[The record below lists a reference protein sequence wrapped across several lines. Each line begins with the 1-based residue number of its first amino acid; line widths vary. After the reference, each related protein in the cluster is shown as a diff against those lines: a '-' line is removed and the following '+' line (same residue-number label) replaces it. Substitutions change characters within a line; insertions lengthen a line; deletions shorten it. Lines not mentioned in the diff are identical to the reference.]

1 MDPVTTAVGAYS
13 SIRSAANTA
22 MEIKKATAKTSITRL
37 TKDQIF
43 QFPMIMSSDISSEE
57 NYHIVKTIERNYAT
71 LILAA
76 ITNEGVIDRD
86 KYGNINQFLKRFH
99 DNLDLPFA
107 TESDTDYEVTNAVT
121 TEGYIPQEELRRM
134 DATLES
140 QLDCES
146 INDMYRPFER
156 TKSKVNTA
164 LEAARAVSIATEG
177 IDDEKFYFRIPK
189 YVRNNRGE
197 IVKDAKGN
205 PIISTDKN
213 GDMEYIFIEAPDA
226 WDNSEEGKE
235 KWKAAR
241 KQYGQTPK
249 PMDEWSRMAADVAAR
264 RQRAISRSE
273 TETKKEIEEK
283 KLKFQDRKEMIRQKE
298 RIDDKAQRDKERA
311 EDKADRARERA
322 EDRAEREKDREI
334 RAREREEDNARR
346 AKEEANRALS
356 NVRGEMMKD
365 VKFGGMMPTVLTITL
380 ANMKKEVGSWSQQLI
395 IGIRAVPR
403 YLSPSIM
410 IANMCEAFKD
420 RAIFNFLKFTK
431 GELKWWDAILGLT
444 SSRNRAISS
453 TKNRWMKVLKSRAEK
468 NSKSMNKKYN
478 PNTTIV
484 ITENEATL
492 IKESCGIDPN
502 SPSAVRKVMDKY
514 FLLAFAIYDTE
525 AKMMKIIFDGDVDYT
540 HYSLRAMVAEAKK
553 ETDLTA
559 STKKY

>member
-107 TESDTDYEVTNAVT
+107 TESDTDYEVTNTVA

-177 IDDEKFYFRIPK
+177 IDDEKFYFRVPK

-241 KQYGQTPK
+241 KQYGQTPR

-264 RQRAISRSE
+264 RQRAISRSD

-346 AKEEANRALS
+346 AREEANRALS

-453 TKNRWMKVLKSRAEK
+453 TKNRWMKVLKARAEK

-540 HYSLRAMVAEAKK
+540 HYSLRAMAAEAKK

>member
-107 TESDTDYEVTNAVT
+107 TESDTDYEVTNAVA

-164 LEAARAVSIATEG
+164 LEAARAVSIATEAA
-177 IDDEKFYFRIPK
+177 DRYYRVPK
-189 YVRNNRGE
+189 YARD
-197 IVKDAKGN
+197 KKGN
-205 PIISTDKN
+205 VIKDSGGNPVLSTDKSGN
-213 GDMEYIFIEAPDA
+213 IEYMYVLAPEDKDKREETTNKYGSEPHSMSYWKTKVATEKRDERDIVNQTSDQQKDDIE
-226 WDNSEEGKE
+226 KE
-235 KWKAAR
+235 KLRYQRMKDSQIRSDREREREEDKEQRAR
-241 KQYGQTPK
+241 EREE
-249 PMDEWSRMAADVAAR
+249 DIAR
-264 RQRAISRSE
+264 RARERAE
-273 TETKKEIEEK
+273 
-283 KLKFQDRKEMIRQKE
+283 
-298 RIDDKAQRDKERA
+298 DKAQRARERA
-311 EDKADRARERA
+311 EDKADRARER
-322 EDRAEREKDREI
+322 
-334 RAREREEDNARR
+334 EEDNARR
-346 AKEEANRALS
+346 AREEANRALS

-453 TKNRWMKVLKSRAEK
+453 TKNRWMKVLKARAEK

-502 SPSAVRKVMDKY
+502 SPSAVRKMMDKY
-514 FLLAFAIYDTE
+514 FLLAFGIYDTE
-525 AKMMKIIFDGDVDYT
+525 AKIMKIIFDGDVDYT
-540 HYSLRAMVAEAKK
+540 HYSLRAMVA
-553 ETDLTA
+553 
-559 STKKY
+559 

>member
-107 TESDTDYEVTNAVT
+107 TESDTDYEVTNAVA

-156 TKSKVNTA
+156 TKSKVNAA
-164 LEAARAVSIATEG
+164 LEAARAVSIATEAT
-177 IDDEKFYFRIPK
+177 DRYYRVPK
-189 YVRNNRGE
+189 YARD
-197 IVKDAKGN
+197 KKGN
-205 PIISTDKN
+205 VIKDSGGNPVLSTDKSGN
-213 GDMEYIFIEAPDA
+213 IEYMYVLAPEDKDKREETTNKYGSEPHSMSYWKTKVATEKRDERDIVNQTSDQQKDDIE
-226 WDNSEEGKE
+226 KE
-235 KWKAAR
+235 KLR
-241 KQYGQTPK
+241 YQ
-249 PMDEWSRMAADVAAR
+249 RMKDSQIRSDRERERAEDKE
-264 RQRAISRSE
+264 QRAR
-273 TETKKEIEEK
+273 
-283 KLKFQDRKEMIRQKE
+283 
-298 RIDDKAQRDKERA
+298 ERA
-311 EDKADRARERA
+311 EDKADRARER
-322 EDRAEREKDREI
+322 
-334 RAREREEDNARR
+334 EEDNARR
-346 AKEEANRALS
+346 AREEANKALS

-453 TKNRWMKVLKSRAEK
+453 TKNRWMKVLKARAEK

-514 FLLAFAIYDTE
+514 FLLAFGIYDTE

>member
-13 SIRSAANTA
+13 SIRGAANTA

-107 TESDTDYEVTNAVT
+107 TESDTDYEVTNAVA

-156 TKSKVNTA
+156 TKSKVNAA
-164 LEAARAVSIATEG
+164 LEAARAVSIATEAT
-177 IDDEKFYFRIPK
+177 DEYYFRVPK
-189 YVRNNRGE
+189 YARDKRGNIIKDSGGNPVLATDRSGNVEYMYVLAPEDKDKFDEAVNRYGASPRTMDYWRSQ
-197 IVKDAKGN
+197 VNDAK
-205 PIISTDKN
+205 
-213 GDMEYIFIEAPDA
+213 
-226 WDNSEEGKE
+226 
-235 KWKAAR
+235 
-241 KQYGQTPK
+241 
-249 PMDEWSRMAADVAAR
+249 
-264 RQRAISRSE
+264 
-273 TETKKEIEEK
+273 
-283 KLKFQDRKEMIRQKE
+283 
-298 RIDDKAQRDKERA
+298 
-311 EDKADRARERA
+311 
-322 EDRAEREKDREI
+322 
-334 RAREREEDNARR
+334 REEDNARR
-346 AKEEANRALS
+346 AREEANRALS

-453 TKNRWMKVLKSRAEK
+453 TRNRWMKVLKSRAEK

-502 SPSAVRKVMDKY
+502 SPSAVRKMMDKY
-514 FLLAFAIYDTE
+514 FLLAFGIYDTE
-525 AKMMKIIFDGDVDYT
+525 AKMMKIIFDGDADYT

>member
-107 TESDTDYEVTNAVT
+107 TESDTEYEVTNAVA

-164 LEAARAVSIATEG
+164 LEAARSVSIATEAT
-177 IDDEKFYFRIPK
+177 DRYYRVPK
-189 YVRNNRGE
+189 YARD
-197 IVKDAKGN
+197 KKGN
-205 PIISTDKN
+205 VIKDSGGNPVLATDKSGN
-213 GDMEYIFIEAPDA
+213 IEYMYVLAPEDKDKREETTNKYGSEPHSMSYWKTKVATEKRDERDIVNQTSDQQKDDIE
-226 WDNSEEGKE
+226 KE
-235 KWKAAR
+235 KLR
-241 KQYGQTPK
+241 YQ
-249 PMDEWSRMAADVAAR
+249 RMKDSQIRSDRERERAEDKE
-264 RQRAISRSE
+264 QRAR
-273 TETKKEIEEK
+273 
-283 KLKFQDRKEMIRQKE
+283 E
-298 RIDDKAQRDKERA
+298 RAEDKADRRRERA
-311 EDKADRARERA
+311 EDKADRARER
-322 EDRAEREKDREI
+322 
-334 RAREREEDNARR
+334 EEDNARR
-346 AKEEANRALS
+346 AREEANRALS

-453 TKNRWMKVLKSRAEK
+453 TKNRWMKVLKARAEK

-540 HYSLRAMVAEAKK
+540 HYSLRAMAAEAKK

>member
-13 SIRSAANTA
+13 SIRGAANTA

-107 TESDTDYEVTNAVT
+107 TESDTEYEVTNAVA

-177 IDDEKFYFRIPK
+177 IDDEKFYFRVPK

-226 WDNSEEGKE
+226 WDDSEKGKE
-235 KWKAAR
+235 AWKAAR

-249 PMDEWSRMAADVAAR
+249 SMDEWRGIASDEARKRQNAINRSEMSFKEKSQAAKEKIEQEKLMLQRKNEIQRQAERKEDKE
-264 RQRAISRSE
+264 QRA
-273 TETKKEIEEK
+273 
-283 KLKFQDRKEMIRQKE
+283 
-298 RIDDKAQRDKERA
+298 KERA

-322 EDRAEREKDREI
+322 EDQEI
-334 RAREREEDNARR
+334 RRREREEDNARR
-346 AKEEANRALS
+346 AREEANKALS

-453 TKNRWMKVLKSRAEK
+453 TKNRWMKVLKARAEK

-540 HYSLRAMVAEAKK
+540 HYSLRAMAAEAKK

>member
-13 SIRSAANTA
+13 SIRSAASTA

-107 TESDTDYEVTNAVT
+107 TESDTDYEVTNAVA

-164 LEAARAVSIATEG
+164 LEAARAVSIATEAT
-177 IDDEKFYFRIPK
+177 DRYYRVPK
-189 YVRNNRGE
+189 YARDN
-197 IVKDAKGN
+197 KGN
-205 PIISTDKN
+205 VIKDSGGNPVLATDKSGN
-213 GDMEYIFIEAPDA
+213 IEYMYVLAPEDKDKREETTNKYGSEPHSMSYWKTKVATEKRDERDIVNQTSDQQKDDIE
-226 WDNSEEGKE
+226 KE
-235 KWKAAR
+235 KLR
-241 KQYGQTPK
+241 YQ
-249 PMDEWSRMAADVAAR
+249 RMKDSQNRSDRERERAEDKE
-264 RQRAISRSE
+264 QRAR
-273 TETKKEIEEK
+273 
-283 KLKFQDRKEMIRQKE
+283 E
-298 RIDDKAQRDKERA
+298 RAEDKADRRRERA
-311 EDKADRARERA
+311 EDKADRARER
-322 EDRAEREKDREI
+322 
-334 RAREREEDNARR
+334 EEDNARR
-346 AKEEANRALS
+346 AREEANKALS

-453 TKNRWMKVLKSRAEK
+453 TKNRWMKVLKARAEK

-514 FLLAFAIYDTE
+514 FLLAFGIYDTE

>member
-107 TESDTDYEVTNAVT
+107 TESDTDYEVTNAVA

-164 LEAARAVSIATEG
+164 LEAARTVSIATEAV
-177 IDDEKFYFRIPK
+177 DEYYFRVPK
-189 YVRNNRGE
+189 YARNKKGE
-197 IVKDAKGN
+197 IIKDPYGN
-205 PIISTDKN
+205 PVMDVDSSGNIQYMYVLAPEDDDKYDEMVEKYGTSPRTMDYWKAQVNKVKREERNAINKTPDAMKEKIETDKL
-213 GDMEYIFIEAPDA
+213 DF
-226 WDNSEEGKE
+226 
-235 KWKAAR
+235 
-241 KQYGQTPK
+241 
-249 PMDEWSRMAADVAAR
+249 
-264 RQRAISRSE
+264 QR
-273 TETKKEIEEK
+273 
-283 KLKFQDRKEMIRQKE
+283 RKEAQRRAERQEDKEQRSKE
-298 RIDDKAQRDKERA
+298 RDEDKADRRRERA
-311 EDKADRARERA
+311 EDKADRARER
-322 EDRAEREKDREI
+322 
-334 RAREREEDNARR
+334 EEDNARR
-346 AKEEANRALS
+346 AREEANKALS

-453 TKNRWMKVLKSRAEK
+453 TKNRWMKVLKARAEK

-540 HYSLRAMVAEAKK
+540 HYSLRAMAAEAKK

>member
-107 TESDTDYEVTNAVT
+107 TESDTEYEVTNAIA

-164 LEAARAVSIATEG
+164 LEAARAISIATEAV
-177 IDDEKFYFRIPK
+177 DEYYFRVPK
-189 YVRNNRGE
+189 YARDKKGNIIKDPYGNPVMDVDSSGNIQYMYVLAPEDDDKYDEAVNKYGTSPRTMDYWRSQAN
-197 IVKDAKGN
+197 DAK
-205 PIISTDKN
+205 
-213 GDMEYIFIEAPDA
+213 
-226 WDNSEEGKE
+226 
-235 KWKAAR
+235 
-241 KQYGQTPK
+241 
-249 PMDEWSRMAADVAAR
+249 
-264 RQRAISRSE
+264 
-273 TETKKEIEEK
+273 
-283 KLKFQDRKEMIRQKE
+283 
-298 RIDDKAQRDKERA
+298 
-311 EDKADRARERA
+311 
-322 EDRAEREKDREI
+322 
-334 RAREREEDNARR
+334 REEDNARR
-346 AKEEANRALS
+346 AREEANKALS
-356 NVRGEMMKD
+356 NVRGDMMKD

-453 TKNRWMKVLKSRAEK
+453 TKNRWMKVLKARAEK

-478 PNTTIV
+478 PNTTVV

>member
-107 TESDTDYEVTNAVT
+107 TESDTDYEVTNAVA

-164 LEAARAVSIATEG
+164 LEAARAVSIATEAT
-177 IDDEKFYFRIPK
+177 DRYYRVPK
-189 YVRNNRGE
+189 YARD
-197 IVKDAKGN
+197 KKGN
-205 PIISTDKN
+205 VIKDSGGNPVLSTDKSGN
-213 GDMEYIFIEAPDA
+213 IEYMYVLAPEDKDKQKETTNKYGSEPHSMSYWKTKVAAEKRDERDIVNQTADQQKDDIE
-226 WDNSEEGKE
+226 KE
-235 KWKAAR
+235 KLKY
-241 KQYGQTPK
+241 Q
-249 PMDEWSRMAADVAAR
+249 RMKDSQIRSDRERERAEDKE
-264 RQRAISRSE
+264 QRAR
-273 TETKKEIEEK
+273 
-283 KLKFQDRKEMIRQKE
+283 E
-298 RIDDKAQRDKERA
+298 RAEDKADRRRERA
-311 EDKADRARERA
+311 EDKADRARER
-322 EDRAEREKDREI
+322 
-334 RAREREEDNARR
+334 EEDNARR
-346 AKEEANRALS
+346 AREEANKALS

-453 TKNRWMKVLKSRAEK
+453 TKNRWMKVLKARAEK

-540 HYSLRAMVAEAKK
+540 HYSLRAMAAEAKK

>member
-13 SIRSAANTA
+13 SIRSVANTV

-107 TESDTDYEVTNAVT
+107 TESDTDYEVTNAVA

-156 TKSKVNTA
+156 TKSKVNAA
-164 LEAARAVSIATEG
+164 LEAARAVSIATEAT
-177 IDDEKFYFRIPK
+177 DRYYRVPK
-189 YVRNNRGE
+189 YARD
-197 IVKDAKGN
+197 KKGN
-205 PIISTDKN
+205 VIKDSGGNPVLSTDKSGN
-213 GDMEYIFIEAPDA
+213 IEYMYVLAPEDKDKREETTNKYGSEPHSMSYWKTKVATEKRDERDIVNQTSDQQKDDIE
-226 WDNSEEGKE
+226 KE
-235 KWKAAR
+235 KLR
-241 KQYGQTPK
+241 YQ
-249 PMDEWSRMAADVAAR
+249 RMKDSQIRSDRERERAEDKE
-264 RQRAISRSE
+264 QRAR
-273 TETKKEIEEK
+273 
-283 KLKFQDRKEMIRQKE
+283 
-298 RIDDKAQRDKERA
+298 ERA
-311 EDKADRARERA
+311 EDKADRARER
-322 EDRAEREKDREI
+322 
-334 RAREREEDNARR
+334 EEDNARR
-346 AKEEANRALS
+346 AREEANKALS

-453 TKNRWMKVLKSRAEK
+453 TKNRWMKVLKARAEK

-540 HYSLRAMVAEAKK
+540 HYSLRAMAAEAKK

>member
-107 TESDTDYEVTNAVT
+107 TESDTDYEVTNAVA

-164 LEAARAVSIATEG
+164 LEAARAVSIATEAT
-177 IDDEKFYFRIPK
+177 DRYYRVPK
-189 YVRNNRGE
+189 YARD
-197 IVKDAKGN
+197 KKGN
-205 PIISTDKN
+205 VIKDSGGNPVLSTDKSGN
-213 GDMEYIFIEAPDA
+213 IEYMYVLAPEDKDKREETTNKYGSEPRTMDYWRSQANDA
-226 WDNSEEGKE
+226 KREERD
-235 KWKAAR
+235 AVN
-241 KQYGQTPK
+241 QTPDQ
-249 PMDEWSRMAADVAAR
+249 MRN
-264 RQRAISRSE
+264 QSE
-273 TETKKEIEEK
+273 KD
-283 KLKFQDRKEMIRQKE
+283 KLDFQKRKEMIRQQEREEDKE
-298 RIDDKAQRDKERA
+298 QRARERAEDKADRRRERA
-311 EDKADRARERA
+311 EDKADRARER
-322 EDRAEREKDREI
+322 
-334 RAREREEDNARR
+334 EEDNARR
-346 AKEEANRALS
+346 AREEANKALS

-453 TKNRWMKVLKSRAEK
+453 TKNRWMKVLKARAEK

-540 HYSLRAMVAEAKK
+540 HYSLRAMAAEAKK

>member
-107 TESDTDYEVTNAVT
+107 TESDTDYEVTNAVA

-164 LEAARAVSIATEG
+164 LEAARAVSIATEAT
-177 IDDEKFYFRIPK
+177 DRYYRVPK
-189 YVRNNRGE
+189 YARDN
-197 IVKDAKGN
+197 KGN
-205 PIISTDKN
+205 VIKDSGGNPVLSTDKSGN
-213 GDMEYIFIEAPDA
+213 IEYMYVLAPKDKDKQEETTNKYGSEPHSMNYWKTKVATEKRDERDIVNQTTDQKKEDIE
-226 WDNSEEGKE
+226 KE
-235 KWKAAR
+235 KLRYQKI
-241 KQYGQTPK
+241 KDSQN
-249 PMDEWSRMAADVAAR
+249 
-264 RQRAISRSE
+264 RS
-273 TETKKEIEEK
+273 
-283 KLKFQDRKEMIRQKE
+283 D
-298 RIDDKAQRDKERA
+298 
-311 EDKADRARERA
+311 
-322 EDRAEREKDREI
+322 
-334 RAREREEDNARR
+334 RAREREEDNTRR
-346 AKEEANRALS
+346 AREEANKALS
-356 NVRGEMMKD
+356 NIRGEMMKD

-502 SPSAVRKVMDKY
+502 SPSAVRKVMDTY

-540 HYSLRAMVAEAKK
+540 HYSLRAMAAEAKK

>member
-1 MDPVTTAVGAYS
+1 MDVTAVVGAYS
-13 SIRSAANTA
+13 SIRGAANTA

-107 TESDTDYEVTNAVT
+107 TESDTEYEVANAAA

-146 INDMYRPFER
+146 INDIYRPFER

-164 LEAARAVSIATEG
+164 LEAARAVSIATEAT
-177 IDDEKFYFRIPK
+177 DEYYFRVPK
-189 YVRNNRGE
+189 YARDSKGNVIKDSRGNRVLATDKSGNVE
-197 IVKDAKGN
+197 YMYVLAPKNKDKFDKAVKKYGASPRTMDYWRSQANDAKR
-205 PIISTDKN
+205 
-213 GDMEYIFIEAPDA
+213 EERDA
-226 WDNSEEGKE
+226 VN
-235 KWKAAR
+235 
-241 KQYGQTPK
+241 QTPK
-249 PMDEWSRMAADVAAR
+249 
-264 RQRAISRSE
+264 
-273 TETKKEIEEK
+273 
-283 KLKFQDRKEMIRQKE
+283 
-298 RIDDKAQRDKERA
+298 
-311 EDKADRARERA
+311 
-322 EDRAEREKDREI
+322 
-334 RAREREEDNARR
+334 
-346 AKEEANRALS
+346 ALS
-356 NVRGEMMKD
+356 NVRGEMMKDKD

-453 TKNRWMKVLKSRAEK
+453 TKNRWMKVLKARAEK

-540 HYSLRAMVAEAKK
+540 HYSLRAMAAEAKK

>member
-107 TESDTDYEVTNAVT
+107 TESDTDYEVTNAVA

-156 TKSKVNTA
+156 TKSKVNAA
-164 LEAARAVSIATEG
+164 LEAARAVSIATEAT
-177 IDDEKFYFRIPK
+177 DRYYRVPK
-189 YVRNNRGE
+189 YARD
-197 IVKDAKGN
+197 KKGN
-205 PIISTDKN
+205 VIKDSGGNPVLSTDKSGN
-213 GDMEYIFIEAPDA
+213 IEYMYVLAPEDKDKREETTNKYGSEPHSMSYWKTKVATEKRDERDIVNQTSDQQKDDIE
-226 WDNSEEGKE
+226 KE
-235 KWKAAR
+235 KLR
-241 KQYGQTPK
+241 YQ
-249 PMDEWSRMAADVAAR
+249 RMKDSQIRSDRERERAEDKE
-264 RQRAISRSE
+264 QRAR
-273 TETKKEIEEK
+273 
-283 KLKFQDRKEMIRQKE
+283 
-298 RIDDKAQRDKERA
+298 ERA
-311 EDKADRARERA
+311 EDKADRARER
-322 EDRAEREKDREI
+322 
-334 RAREREEDNARR
+334 EEDNARR
-346 AKEEANRALS
+346 AREEANKALS

-453 TKNRWMKVLKSRAEK
+453 TKNRWMKVLKARAEK

-502 SPSAVRKVMDKY
+502 SPSAVRKVMDKH

-540 HYSLRAMVAEAKK
+540 HYSLRAMAAEAKK

>member
-37 TKDQIF
+37 TKDQVF

-107 TESDTDYEVTNAVT
+107 TESDTEYEVTDAVA

-164 LEAARAVSIATEG
+164 LEAARAVSIATEAT
-177 IDDEKFYFRIPK
+177 DEYYFRVPK
-189 YVRNNRGE
+189 YARDKRGNVIKDSGGNPVLATDRSGNVEYMYVLAPEDKDKFDEAVNRYGASPRTMDYWRSQ
-197 IVKDAKGN
+197 VNDAK
-205 PIISTDKN
+205 
-213 GDMEYIFIEAPDA
+213 
-226 WDNSEEGKE
+226 
-235 KWKAAR
+235 
-241 KQYGQTPK
+241 
-249 PMDEWSRMAADVAAR
+249 
-264 RQRAISRSE
+264 
-273 TETKKEIEEK
+273 
-283 KLKFQDRKEMIRQKE
+283 
-298 RIDDKAQRDKERA
+298 
-311 EDKADRARERA
+311 
-322 EDRAEREKDREI
+322 
-334 RAREREEDNARR
+334 REEDNARR
-346 AKEEANRALS
+346 AREEANKALS

-380 ANMKKEVGSWSQQLI
+380 ANMKKEVGSWSQQLV

-453 TKNRWMKVLKSRAEK
+453 TKNRWMKVLKARAEK

-540 HYSLRAMVAEAKK
+540 HYSLRAMAAEAKK

>member
-107 TESDTDYEVTNAVT
+107 TESDTDYEVTNAVA

-164 LEAARAVSIATEG
+164 LEAARAVSIATEAT
-177 IDDEKFYFRIPK
+177 DRYYRVPK
-189 YVRNNRGE
+189 YARD
-197 IVKDAKGN
+197 KKGN
-205 PIISTDKN
+205 VIKDSGGNPVLATDKSGN
-213 GDMEYIFIEAPDA
+213 IEYMYVLAPEDKDKREETTNKYGSEPHSMSYWKTKVATEKRDERDIVNQTSDQQKDDIE
-226 WDNSEEGKE
+226 KE
-235 KWKAAR
+235 KLR
-241 KQYGQTPK
+241 YQ
-249 PMDEWSRMAADVAAR
+249 RMKDSQIRSDRERERAEDKE
-264 RQRAISRSE
+264 QRAR
-273 TETKKEIEEK
+273 
-283 KLKFQDRKEMIRQKE
+283 E
-298 RIDDKAQRDKERA
+298 RAEDKADRRRERA
-311 EDKADRARERA
+311 EDKADRARER
-322 EDRAEREKDREI
+322 
-334 RAREREEDNARR
+334 EEDNARR
-346 AKEEANRALS
+346 AREEANKALS

-453 TKNRWMKVLKSRAEK
+453 TKNRWMKVLKARAEK

-540 HYSLRAMVAEAKK
+540 HYSLRAMAAEAKK

-559 STKKY
+559 STRKY

>member
-1 MDPVTTAVGAYS
+1 MDPVTTVVGAYS

-107 TESDTDYEVTNAVT
+107 TESDTDYEVTNAVA

-164 LEAARAVSIATEG
+164 LEAARAVSIANEAVNESYFRVPKYARDKKG
-177 IDDEKFYFRIPK
+177 NIIKDPYGNPVVAVDKSGNLEYMYVLAPEDDEKYF
-189 YVRNNRGE
+189 E
-197 IVKDAKGN
+197 
-205 PIISTDKN
+205 
-213 GDMEYIFIEAPDA
+213 M
-226 WDNSEEGKE
+226 
-235 KWKAAR
+235 
-241 KQYGQTPK
+241 
-249 PMDEWSRMAADVAAR
+249 
-264 RQRAISRSE
+264 
-273 TETKKEIEEK
+273 EEK
-283 KLKFQDRKEMIRQKE
+283 YGAPARSMDYWRREANKVKREEHDAINQSSDDMKNKTEMAKYSLQRLKEDRRVAERQEDKEQY
-298 RIDDKAQRDKERA
+298 AKERA
-311 EDKADRARERA
+311 EDKAER
-322 EDRAEREKDREI
+322 R
-334 RAREREEDNARR
+334 REREEDNARR
-346 AKEEANRALS
+346 AREEANKALS

-453 TKNRWMKVLKSRAEK
+453 TRNRWMKVLKSRAEK

-502 SPSAVRKVMDKY
+502 SPSAVRKMMDKY
-514 FLLAFAIYDTE
+514 FLLAFGIYDTE

>member
-13 SIRSAANTA
+13 SIRGAANTA

-107 TESDTDYEVTNAVT
+107 TESDTDYEVTNAVA

-156 TKSKVNTA
+156 TKSKVNAA
-164 LEAARAVSIATEG
+164 LEAARAVSIATEAT
-177 IDDEKFYFRIPK
+177 DEYYFRVPK
-189 YVRNNRGE
+189 YARDKKGDIIKDSGGNPVLATDRSGNVEYMYVLAPEDKDKFDEAVNRYGASPRTMDYWRSQ
-197 IVKDAKGN
+197 VNDAKR
-205 PIISTDKN
+205 
-213 GDMEYIFIEAPDA
+213 
-226 WDNSEEGKE
+226 EE
-235 KWKAAR
+235 R
-241 KQYGQTPK
+241 DTVNQTPDQ
-249 PMDEWSRMAADVAAR
+249 MRN
-264 RQRAISRSE
+264 QSE
-273 TETKKEIEEK
+273 KD
-283 KLKFQDRKEMIRQKE
+283 KLDFQKRKEMIRQQE
-298 RIDDKAQRDKERA
+298 RAEDKADSRRERA
-311 EDKADRARERA
+311 EDKADRRH
-322 EDRAEREKDREI
+322 
-334 RAREREEDNARR
+334 EREEDNARR
-346 AKEEANRALS
+346 AREEANKALS

-540 HYSLRAMVAEAKK
+540 HYSLRAMAAEAKK

>member
-107 TESDTDYEVTNAVT
+107 TESDTDYEVTNAVA

-164 LEAARAVSIATEG
+164 LEAARAVSIATEAT
-177 IDDEKFYFRIPK
+177 DRYYRVPK
-189 YVRNNRGE
+189 YARD
-197 IVKDAKGN
+197 KKGN
-205 PIISTDKN
+205 VIKDSGGNPVLATDKSGN
-213 GDMEYIFIEAPDA
+213 IEYMYVLAPEDKDKREETTNKYGSEPHSMSYWKTKVATEKRDERDIVNQTSDQQKDDIE
-226 WDNSEEGKE
+226 KE
-235 KWKAAR
+235 KLR
-241 KQYGQTPK
+241 YQ
-249 PMDEWSRMAADVAAR
+249 RMKDSQIRSDRERERAEDKE
-264 RQRAISRSE
+264 QRAR
-273 TETKKEIEEK
+273 
-283 KLKFQDRKEMIRQKE
+283 E
-298 RIDDKAQRDKERA
+298 RAEDKADRRRERA
-311 EDKADRARERA
+311 EDKADRARER
-322 EDRAEREKDREI
+322 
-334 RAREREEDNARR
+334 EEDNARR
-346 AKEEANRALS
+346 AREEANRALS

-540 HYSLRAMVAEAKK
+540 HYSLRAMAAEAKK

>member
-1 MDPVTTAVGAYS
+1 MDPVTTVVGAYS

-107 TESDTDYEVTNAVT
+107 TESDTDYEVTNAVA

-164 LEAARAVSIATEG
+164 LEAARAVSIANEAV
-177 IDDEKFYFRIPK
+177 DEYYFRVPK
-189 YVRNNRGE
+189 YARD
-197 IVKDAKGN
+197 KKGN
-205 PIISTDKN
+205 IIKDPYGNPVMDVDSSGNIQYMYVLAPEDDDKYDEMVEKYGTSPRTMDYWKAQVNKVKREERNAINKTSNAMKEKIETDKL
-213 GDMEYIFIEAPDA
+213 DFQRRKEAQRRAERQED
-226 WDNSEEGKE
+226 KE
-235 KWKAAR
+235 QRSKERAEDKA
-241 KQYGQTPK
+241 
-249 PMDEWSRMAADVAAR
+249 D
-264 RQRAISRSE
+264 RQR
-273 TETKKEIEEK
+273 
-283 KLKFQDRKEMIRQKE
+283 
-298 RIDDKAQRDKERA
+298 ERA
-311 EDKADRARERA
+311 EDKADRARER
-322 EDRAEREKDREI
+322 
-334 RAREREEDNARR
+334 EEDNARR
-346 AKEEANRALS
+346 AREEANKALS

-453 TKNRWMKVLKSRAEK
+453 TRNRWMKVLKSRAEK

-502 SPSAVRKVMDKY
+502 SPSAVRKMMDKY
-514 FLLAFAIYDTE
+514 FLLAFGIYDTE

>member
-107 TESDTDYEVTNAVT
+107 TESDTDYEVTNAVA

-164 LEAARAVSIATEG
+164 LEAARAVSIATEAT
-177 IDDEKFYFRIPK
+177 DRYYRVPK
-189 YVRNNRGE
+189 YARD
-197 IVKDAKGN
+197 KKGN
-205 PIISTDKN
+205 VIKDSGGNPVLSTDKSGN
-213 GDMEYIFIEAPDA
+213 IEYMYVLAPEDKDKREETTNKYGSEPHSMSYWKTKVATEKRDERDIVNQTSDQQKDDIE
-226 WDNSEEGKE
+226 KE
-235 KWKAAR
+235 KLR
-241 KQYGQTPK
+241 YQ
-249 PMDEWSRMAADVAAR
+249 RMKDSQIRSDRERERAEDKE
-264 RQRAISRSE
+264 QRAR
-273 TETKKEIEEK
+273 
-283 KLKFQDRKEMIRQKE
+283 E
-298 RIDDKAQRDKERA
+298 RAEDKADRRRERA
-311 EDKADRARERA
+311 EDKADRARER
-322 EDRAEREKDREI
+322 
-334 RAREREEDNARR
+334 EEDNARR
-346 AKEEANRALS
+346 AREEANKALS

-453 TKNRWMKVLKSRAEK
+453 TKNRWMKVLKARAEK

-514 FLLAFAIYDTE
+514 FLLAFGIYDTE

>member
-13 SIRSAANTA
+13 SIRSAASTA

-107 TESDTDYEVTNAVT
+107 TESDTDYEVTNAVA

-164 LEAARAVSIATEG
+164 LEAARAVSIATEAT
-177 IDDEKFYFRIPK
+177 DRYYRVPK
-189 YVRNNRGE
+189 YARD
-197 IVKDAKGN
+197 KKGN
-205 PIISTDKN
+205 VIKDSGGNPVLATDKSGN
-213 GDMEYIFIEAPDA
+213 IEYMYVLAPEDKDKREETTNKYGSEPHSMSYWKTKVATEKRDERDIVNQTSDQQKDDIE
-226 WDNSEEGKE
+226 KE
-235 KWKAAR
+235 KLR
-241 KQYGQTPK
+241 YQ
-249 PMDEWSRMAADVAAR
+249 RMKDSQNRSDRERERAEDKE
-264 RQRAISRSE
+264 QRAR
-273 TETKKEIEEK
+273 
-283 KLKFQDRKEMIRQKE
+283 E
-298 RIDDKAQRDKERA
+298 RAEDKADRRRERA
-311 EDKADRARERA
+311 EDKADRARER
-322 EDRAEREKDREI
+322 
-334 RAREREEDNARR
+334 EEDNARR
-346 AKEEANRALS
+346 AREEANKALS

-453 TKNRWMKVLKSRAEK
+453 TKNRWMKVLKARAEK

-514 FLLAFAIYDTE
+514 FLLAFGIYDTE

>member
-107 TESDTDYEVTNAVT
+107 TESDTDYEVTNAVA

-164 LEAARAVSIATEG
+164 LEAARAVSIATEAT
-177 IDDEKFYFRIPK
+177 DEYYFRVPK
-189 YVRNNRGE
+189 YARDKKGDIIKDSGGNPVLATDRSGNVEYMYVLAPEDKDKFDEAVNRYGASPRTMDYWRSQ
-197 IVKDAKGN
+197 VNDAKREERDAVN
-205 PIISTDKN
+205 QTPDQMRKQSEKDKLN
-213 GDMEYIFIEAPDA
+213 FQKR
-226 WDNSEEGKE
+226 KE
-235 KWKAAR
+235 KIRQQEREEDKEQRAR
-241 KQYGQTPK
+241 EREE
-249 PMDEWSRMAADVAAR
+249 DIAR
-264 RQRAISRSE
+264 RAR
-273 TETKKEIEEK
+273 
-283 KLKFQDRKEMIRQKE
+283 
-298 RIDDKAQRDKERA
+298 ERA
-311 EDKADRARERA
+311 EDKADRRRERA
-322 EDRAEREKDREI
+322 EDKAERR
-334 RAREREEDNARR
+334 REREEDNARR
-346 AKEEANRALS
+346 AREEANKALS

-453 TKNRWMKVLKSRAEK
+453 TKNRWMKVLKARAEK

-540 HYSLRAMVAEAKK
+540 HYSLRAMAAEAKK

>member
-107 TESDTDYEVTNAVT
+107 TESDTDYEVTNAVA

-156 TKSKVNTA
+156 TKSKVNAA
-164 LEAARAVSIATEG
+164 LEAARAVSIATEAT
-177 IDDEKFYFRIPK
+177 DRYYRVPK
-189 YVRNNRGE
+189 YARD
-197 IVKDAKGN
+197 KKGN
-205 PIISTDKN
+205 VIKDSGGNPVLSTDKSGN
-213 GDMEYIFIEAPDA
+213 IEYMYVLAPEDKDKREETTNKYGSEPHSMSYWKTKVATEKRDERDIVNQTSDQQKDDIE
-226 WDNSEEGKE
+226 KE
-235 KWKAAR
+235 KLR
-241 KQYGQTPK
+241 YQ
-249 PMDEWSRMAADVAAR
+249 RMKDSQIRSDRERERAEDKE
-264 RQRAISRSE
+264 QRAR
-273 TETKKEIEEK
+273 
-283 KLKFQDRKEMIRQKE
+283 
-298 RIDDKAQRDKERA
+298 ERA
-311 EDKADRARERA
+311 EDKADRARER
-322 EDRAEREKDREI
+322 
-334 RAREREEDNARR
+334 EEDNARR
-346 AKEEANRALS
+346 AREEANKALS

-453 TKNRWMKVLKSRAEK
+453 TKNRWMKVLKARAEK

-514 FLLAFAIYDTE
+514 FLLAFGIYDTE

-540 HYSLRAMVAEAKK
+540 HYSLRAMAAEAKK

>member
-107 TESDTDYEVTNAVT
+107 TESDTEYEVTNAVA

-164 LEAARAVSIATEG
+164 LEAARAVSIATEAV
-177 IDDEKFYFRIPK
+177 DDYYFRVPK
-189 YVRNNRGE
+189 YARDKRGNIIKDSGGNPVLATDRSGNIE
-197 IVKDAKGN
+197 YMYVLAPEDKDKFDEAVNKYGTSPRTMDYWRSQANDAK
-205 PIISTDKN
+205 
-213 GDMEYIFIEAPDA
+213 
-226 WDNSEEGKE
+226 
-235 KWKAAR
+235 
-241 KQYGQTPK
+241 
-249 PMDEWSRMAADVAAR
+249 
-264 RQRAISRSE
+264 
-273 TETKKEIEEK
+273 
-283 KLKFQDRKEMIRQKE
+283 
-298 RIDDKAQRDKERA
+298 
-311 EDKADRARERA
+311 
-322 EDRAEREKDREI
+322 
-334 RAREREEDNARR
+334 REEDNARR
-346 AKEEANRALS
+346 AREEANKALS

-453 TKNRWMKVLKSRAEK
+453 TKNRWMKVLKARAEK

-540 HYSLRAMVAEAKK
+540 HYSLRAMAAEAKK

>member
-107 TESDTDYEVTNAVT
+107 TESDTDYEVTNAVA

-164 LEAARAVSIATEG
+164 LEAARAVSIATEAA
-177 IDDEKFYFRIPK
+177 DRYYRVPK
-189 YVRNNRGE
+189 YARD
-197 IVKDAKGN
+197 KKGN
-205 PIISTDKN
+205 VIKDSGGNPVLSTDKSGN
-213 GDMEYIFIEAPDA
+213 IEYMYVLAPEDKDKREETTNKYGSEPHSMSYWKTKVATEKRDERDIVNQTSDQQKDDIE
-226 WDNSEEGKE
+226 KE
-235 KWKAAR
+235 KLR
-241 KQYGQTPK
+241 YQ
-249 PMDEWSRMAADVAAR
+249 RMKDSQIRSDRERERAEDKE
-264 RQRAISRSE
+264 QRAR
-273 TETKKEIEEK
+273 
-283 KLKFQDRKEMIRQKE
+283 E
-298 RIDDKAQRDKERA
+298 RAEDKAQRARERA
-311 EDKADRARERA
+311 EDKADRARER
-322 EDRAEREKDREI
+322 
-334 RAREREEDNARR
+334 EEDNARR
-346 AKEEANRALS
+346 AREEANRALS

-453 TKNRWMKVLKSRAEK
+453 TKNRWMKVLKARAEK

-502 SPSAVRKVMDKY
+502 SPSAVRKMMDKY
-514 FLLAFAIYDTE
+514 FLLAFGIYDTE
-525 AKMMKIIFDGDVDYT
+525 AKIMKIIFDGDVDYT
-540 HYSLRAMVAEAKK
+540 HYSLRAMAAEAKK

>member
-37 TKDQIF
+37 TKDQVF

-107 TESDTDYEVTNAVT
+107 TESDTEYEVTNVVA

-164 LEAARAVSIATEG
+164 LEAARAVSIATEAT
-177 IDDEKFYFRIPK
+177 DRYYRVPK
-189 YVRNNRGE
+189 YARD
-197 IVKDAKGN
+197 KKGN
-205 PIISTDKN
+205 VIKDSGGNPVLSTDKSGN
-213 GDMEYIFIEAPDA
+213 IEYMYVLAPEDKDKQKETTDKYGSKPRTMDYWRSQANDA
-226 WDNSEEGKE
+226 KREE
-235 KWKAAR
+235 R
-241 KQYGQTPK
+241 DSVNQTPDQ
-249 PMDEWSRMAADVAAR
+249 MRN
-264 RQRAISRSE
+264 QSE
-273 TETKKEIEEK
+273 KD
-283 KLKFQDRKEMIRQKE
+283 KLDFQKRKEMIRQQEREEDKE
-298 RIDDKAQRDKERA
+298 QRARERAEDKADRRRERA
-311 EDKADRARERA
+311 EDKADRARER
-322 EDRAEREKDREI
+322 
-334 RAREREEDNARR
+334 EEDNARR
-346 AKEEANRALS
+346 AREEANRALS

-453 TKNRWMKVLKSRAEK
+453 TKNRWMKVLKARAEK

-502 SPSAVRKVMDKY
+502 SPSAVRKMMDKY
-514 FLLAFAIYDTE
+514 FLLAFGIYDTE

-540 HYSLRAMVAEAKK
+540 HYSLRAMAAEAKK